1 MDNERKN
8 ESATIATDSSK
19 KQNDY
24 KATKHESPVQIFPAL
39 EPWPEPVNGAEL
51 ADEIKALF
59 DRYLYLPNGASA
71 AVALWVMHTYGLDC
85 FEITPRLGIESPMPR
100 CGKSTLLSLIGMLA
114 YRPLQLSSITAAA
127 MFRLIA
133 EHKPTLLID
142 EADTFLSKSEELRG
156 IINAGYEYNGT
167 VSRVET
173 VNKKQVVSLFPCY
186 GACAI
191 SGIGGKHKTIEERSV
206 NIVMER
212 KTHAD
217 KVERLRKREI
227 RDTAI
232 IIQQKCLRWVMDN
245 AKRLTDAR
253 PEMPVYMGDRA
264 ADIWEPLF
272 AIAETLSPTWL
283 EQINHAAKALNK
295 TQPNEDETSLRLQLL
310 ADIQRIF
317 AGKPTDM
324 FFASTHLVE
333 LLRKIEESPWDEY
346 GYGKGLKPHSLAK
359 QLRFFG
365 IVPRQ
370 LRNGDNRNRGYYHSD
385 FFDAFNRYLPECM
398 SPQNASESEANAL
411 TKEDLD
417 EAFEYAQ
424 EFMFNKP
431 HDEPSKEGI
440 ENILY
445 IPY

>member
-1 MDNERKN
+1 MTEKEKAPVGTEAMNDVFKN
-8 ESATIATDSSK
+8 
-19 KQNDY
+19 NY
-24 KATKHESPVQIFPAL
+24 KAQPHENPAQIFPVL
-39 EPWPEPVNGAEL
+39 EPWSEPVNGAEL

-71 AVALWVMHTYGLDC
+71 AVTLWVMHTYGLDC

-127 MFRLIA
+127 MFRIIA
-133 EHKPTLLID
+133 EYKPTLLID

-173 VNKKQVVSLFPCY
+173 INKKQVVSLFPCY

-212 KTHAD
+212 KTRAD

-245 AKRLTDAR
+245 AKKLTNAR
-253 PEMPVYMGDRA
+253 PEMPLYMGDRA

-272 AIAETLSPTWL
+272 AIAETLSPSWL

-310 ADIQRIF
+310 DDIKVIF
-317 AGKPTDM
+317 AGKPADT

-333 LLRKIEESPWDEY
+333 LLRGIEESPWDEY

-385 FFDAFNRYLPECM
+385 FFDAFNRYLPECTP
-398 SPQNASESEANAL
+398 PQDTSESEAKAP
-411 TKEDLD
+411 TKENLD
-417 EAFEYAQ
+417 KAFEYAQ
-424 EFMFNKP
+424 EFMSNKP
-431 HDEPSKEGI
+431 YDNLSDKEI
-440 ENILY
+440 ESLPD